1 MEMVDGRIFWDSTFP
16 QVSRALRPA
25 YFRAMNETIALLHT
39 TDYDRVG
46 LSGYGKPGS
55 YLARQIGRWSKQY
68 LQDSEAGR
76 DPNMD
81 VLIEWLPANIPHED
95 QTTIV
100 HGDFRCDNLIFHRQE
115 PKVLAVLDWELST
128 IGDPLAD
135 FAYHAMMYRMP
146 PDIVAGLAG
155 ADLTALNIPS
165 EADYIA
171 DYCLRNAGLSI
182 PRYDFYIAFNFFRIA
197 AIFHGIKGR
206 VIRGTAASA
215 NAEERARSFPRLAR
229 LARESMEA
237 CK

>member
-1 MEMVDGRIFWDSTFP
+1 
-16 QVSRALRPA
+16 
-25 YFRAMNETIALLHT
+25 
-39 TDYDRVG
+39 
-46 LSGYGKPGS
+46 
-55 YLARQIGRWSKQY
+55 
-68 LQDSEAGR
+68 
-76 DPNMD
+76 MD
-81 VLIEWLPANIPHED
+81 VLIEWLPANIPNED
-95 QTTIV
+95 QTAVV
-100 HGDFRCDNLIFHRQE
+100 HGDFRCDNLIFHRHE

-165 EADYIA
+165 EADYVA
-171 DYCLRNAGLSI
+171 DYCLRTGRLSI

-215 NAEERARSFPRLAR
+215 NATERARSFPRLAR